1 MSEMKNK
8 PIGYRLFYSLSII
21 LLLSIIFSCET
32 VQHSAAANTDEQD
45 DFVIA
50 HGPYLQLLTENSVVI
65 VWHTSRNCVS
75 TVEYGVDRLDQ
86 TAIQSHHGLIDNDST
101 SQQIRITGLQPGTTY
116 KYRIVSQEFKGYT
129 QQHLVTFGETVVSD
143 EFSFTTL
150 DRMKDDFSF
159 CAFSDIHE
167 RAEHLQ
173 ELFKLVN
180 WPTTD
185 FVVYNGD
192 MVNDFMVLEQPFHGF
207 VDVSIEKFAKTKP
220 FVYVR
225 GNHDVRGRF
234 AQNLA
239 DFFPTHEGRAYYSFD
254 HGPVHF
260 IVLDSG
266 EDKIDSHEYYN
277 GLVDFQRYREEQAKW
292 VKQDLASENAMSAQ
306 YTIALSHIPPLDRDR
321 FMYKHLRS
329 TLEQPLNDAK
339 IDLWLSGHT
348 HKFARLDPTTGGAA
362 YTLIVGATDTMT
374 QVDVSKNELN
384 VSVIRRGG
392 ELLDSLTLTPK

>member
-8 PIGYRLFYSLSII
+8 YIGYRLFYSLSII

-45 DFVIA
+45 GFAIA

-65 VWHTSRNCVS
+65 VWHTNHNCVS

-116 KYRIVSQEFKGYT
+116 KYRIISQEFKGYT
-129 QQHLVTFGETVVSD
+129 QQHLVTFGETVASD

-150 DRMKDDFSF
+150 DRKKDDYSF
-159 CAFSDIHE
+159 CVVSDIHE

-173 ELFKLVN
+173 ELFKLVH
-180 WPTTD
+180 WPNTD
-185 FVVYNGD
+185 FIVYNGD
-192 MVNDFMVLEQPFHGF
+192 MVNDFMTLEQPFHGF
-207 VDVSIEKFAKTKP
+207 LDVSVQKFAKTKQ

-234 AQNLA
+234 ARNLA
-239 DFFPTHEGRAYYSFD
+239 DFFPTQEGCAYYSFD

-277 GLVDFQRYREEQAKW
+277 GLVDFQRYREEQAEW
-292 VKQDLASENAMSAQ
+292 VKQDLESEKARSAL
-306 YTIALSHIPPLDRDR
+306 YKIVISHIPPLDRDR
-321 FMYKHLRS
+321 FMYQHLRS
-329 TLEQPLNDAK
+329 TLEKPLNDAGV
-339 IDLWLSGHT
+339 DLWLSGHT
-348 HKFARLDPTTGGAA
+348 HKFARLDPTPGTA
-362 YTLIVGATDTMT
+362 YTLIIGATDTVT
-374 QVDVSKNELN
+374 QVDVSKNNLN
-384 VSVIRRGG
+384 ISVIRRGG
-392 ELLDSLTLTPK
+392 ELLDSLTLTSK